1 MKTPSTEVFDLIKS
15 LGAGEAN
22 AFIRNGDC
30 DKSNKE
36 ADYLVLFK
44 AYLSSKI
51 QDEAK
56 LKSDLKIKNFKRV
69 KHYLQSALLSFLA
82 TQEGHSIEKEIVNMI
97 SVGNLLMDRS
107 LFLQALN
114 IFERAKK
121 KAVHYELCYHL
132 LIIEEKLFHLNSH
145 LNNKKYV
152 DAVFNGTRE
161 KSIGNI
167 LDAIKIEEEYKLSL
181 LKRWKFYQEH
191 GTLFRDKK
199 TSTKLI
205 GILEPYVKK
214 GEAYPLTV
222 AAKHDYYVAAAFY
235 YQEKKQ
241 IEKAI
246 QCLEKSAVLAV
257 EHPRELVGVVP
268 PLIVA
273 LNNLIFIYA
282 KYLKLD
288 ELRLTLDRVNLG
300 LPVKMVYR
308 KVGLVSI
315 MAYESYY
322 CKFVPDYVQ
331 RRKKIKWIEEQYV
344 DLLGSQRMLR
354 HIQTGMNLSVCYFCD
369 GKFKKALEF
378 INEIE
383 SYPEHLNF
391 PYMIG
396 VIKVYKLVLFYEMQK
411 YDLLSYLFR
420 STYRYLLK
428 NATYKGF
435 EKIVLKT
442 LNKMVEAH
450 SEKAQALVLQNAYKE
465 LFYLKSDEFENTVF
479 LAFNFIGWIKC
490 KIEQKDFKYLMT
502 QDCQANDSIRS
513 VNSTIRPVHL
523 KH

>member
-1 MKTPSTEVFDLIKS
+1 MKTPSSELFDLVKS
-15 LGAGEAN
+15 LGPGEAN
-22 AFIRNGDC
+22 EFIRH
-30 DKSNKE
+30 SNSDNSTKE
-36 ADYLVLFK
+36 PEYLVLFK
-44 AYLSSKI
+44 AYLNSKI
-51 QDEAK
+51 QDDEK
-56 LKSDLKIKNFKRV
+56 IRSTLKIKNFKRV

-82 TQEGHSIEKEIVNMI
+82 TREGYSIEKEIVNMI

-121 KAVHYELCYHL
+121 KAIHFELNYHL

-152 DAVFNGTRE
+152 DDVFNGSRE
-161 KSIGNI
+161 KSIENI
-167 LDAIKIEEEYKLSL
+167 LLAIKIEEEYKLSL

-191 GTLFRDKK
+191 GTLLRDKN
-199 TSTKLI
+199 TSAKLI
-205 GILEPYVKK
+205 SILEPYVKK
-214 GEAYPLTV
+214 GETYPLTV

-241 IEKAI
+241 ISKAI
-246 QCLEKSAVLAV
+246 QCLEKSAALAQ
-257 EHPRELVGVVP
+257 EHPREMVGVVP
-268 PLIVA
+268 SLIVA

-282 KYLKLD
+282 KYLMLD
-288 ELRLTLDRVNLG
+288 ELRLTLDRVYQG
-300 LPVKMVYR
+300 LPIKMVYR
-308 KVGLVSI
+308 KVGLVSL

-322 CKFVPDYVQ
+322 CKFVPDYVH
-331 RRKKIKWIEEQYV
+331 RRKKIKWIEDEYV
-344 DLLGSQRMLR
+344 SLLGSQRMLR

-369 GKFKKALEF
+369 GKFKRALEF

-391 PYMIG
+391 PSMIG
-396 VIKVYKLVLFYEMQK
+396 VIKVYKLVLYYEMKK

-435 EKIVLKT
+435 EKIVLRT
-442 LNKMVEAH
+442 LNQMLDAH
-450 SEKAQALVLQNAYKE
+450 SERIQSQVLQNAYKE
-465 LFYLKSDEFENTVF
+465 LVHLKKDEFENTVF

-490 KIEQKDFKYLMT
+490 KIEKSDFKRLMIE
-502 QDCQANDSIRS
+502 D
-513 VNSTIRPVHL
+513 
-523 KH
+523 